1 MAWTKE
7 DQANIADQ
15 FREEW
20 WNRFWI

>member
-15 FREEW
+15 FPEQWRVG
-20 WNRFWI
+20 FWV